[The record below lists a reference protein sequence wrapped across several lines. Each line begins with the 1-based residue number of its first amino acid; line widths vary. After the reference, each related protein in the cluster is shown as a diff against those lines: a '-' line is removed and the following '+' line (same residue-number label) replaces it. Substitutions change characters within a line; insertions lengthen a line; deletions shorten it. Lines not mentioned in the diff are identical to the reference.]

1 MGSMGLTQ
9 PLDYEQ
15 YTQGILLE
23 VIISDTGEIPLSTQV
38 YVFVAILPI
47 NEFPPVFSDPMTIS
61 ISENTKPGSKITQV
75 SLALITHY

>member
-1 MGSMGLTQ
+1 MGLTQ

-23 VIISDTGEIPLSTQV
+23 VRVSDIGEVPLSTQV

-47 NEFPPVFSDPMTIS
+47 NEFPPIFSGPMAIS

-75 SLALITHY
+75 SPALITHY